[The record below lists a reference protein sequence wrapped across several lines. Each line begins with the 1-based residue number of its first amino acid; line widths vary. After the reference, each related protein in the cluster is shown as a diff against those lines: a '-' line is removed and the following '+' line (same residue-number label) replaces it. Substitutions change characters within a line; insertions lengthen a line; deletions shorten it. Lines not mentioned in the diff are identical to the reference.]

1 MPGMLQ
7 QTERKVGVDLSQS
20 FLIGDAVSNIQADR
34 AVGTRGILV
43 LTGRGQEQLSIL
55 EAQGSVDCPV
65 VANLRVAVNY
75 IMEYGK

>member
-1 MPGMLQ
+1 MLQ
-7 QTERKVGVDLSQS
+7 QAEREVGVDLSRS
-20 FLIGDAVSNIQADR
+20 FLIGDAVSDIQAAQ

-43 LTGRGQEQLSIL
+43 LTGRGLEQVSIL

-65 VANLRVAVNY
+65 VANLQVAVNY